1 MLNGGRLLPEFYQ
14 AWANYYVK
22 FIDSYQKKD
31 SCLGLTV
38 QNEPMAKQTWESC
51 IYTAEEERDF
61 VKLFPTLKNA
71 GLGDKKITVWDH
83 NRDLLSQRASWTT
96 HKLVNTS
103 GELVFIGMKAGVV
116 EIQCLIMLVKFTKC
130 ILIKLAFTEGC
141 VEKFDYLSSVGQTG
155 SVMENP

>member
-51 IYTAEEERDF
+51 IWQAE
-61 VKLFPTLKNA
+61 K
-71 GLGDKKITVWDH
+71 
-83 NRDLLSQRASWTT
+83 
-96 HKLVNTS
+96 
-103 GELVFIGMKAGVV
+103 
-116 EIQCLIMLVKFTKC
+116 
-130 ILIKLAFTEGC
+130 
-141 VEKFDYLSSVGQTG
+141 
-155 SVMENP
+155 